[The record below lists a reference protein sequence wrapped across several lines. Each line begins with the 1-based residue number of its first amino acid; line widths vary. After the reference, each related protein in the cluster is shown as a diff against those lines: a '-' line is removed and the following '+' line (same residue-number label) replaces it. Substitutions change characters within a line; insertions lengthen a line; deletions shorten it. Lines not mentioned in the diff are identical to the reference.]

1 VYEKSTDQFSLG
13 QTTLLALAEQVRR
26 QLQGQRT
33 YFFPGGGGA
42 IGCEERERERE
53 RSGKER
59 QIVILIATAVVTHN
73 EHFRWLNYWVVYM
86 CIVSCS
92 KL

>member
-1 VYEKSTDQFSLG
+1 MYEKITDQFSLG

-42 IGCEERERERE
+42 IGCEEGGRERERE
-53 RSGKER
+53 REGGREGEGGRERGGDEKR
-59 QIVILIATAVVTHN
+59 QIVILIATAVITQ
-73 EHFRWLNYWVVYM
+73 
-86 CIVSCS
+86 
-92 KL
+92 

>member
-1 VYEKSTDQFSLG
+1 MYEKITDQFSLG

-42 IGCEERERERE
+42 IGCEERGREGEGEGGREGERERE
-53 RSGKER
+53 RERERGGGEKR
-59 QIVILIATAVVTHN
+59 QIVILIATAVITQ
-73 EHFRWLNYWVVYM
+73 
-86 CIVSCS
+86 
-92 KL
+92 